1 MSELPPLPGVN
12 TDPEKTKMSIDAS
25 SRRLWISPILA
36 PHASLTAL
44 TQASVALLFQQQS
57 TQCFD
62 ERGVP
67 VTCPA

>member
-1 MSELPPLPGVN
+1 MSELSPQPGVH
-12 TDPEKTKMSIDAS
+12 TDPAKTLMSIDAS
-25 SRRLWISPILA
+25 SRRLWIAPSLA

-57 TQCFD
+57 TQCFN

-67 VTCPA
+67 VTCP